1 MSKTLGTAASVTVST
16 DGTLTAS
23 EFWVQ
28 SSSLVDCSGKHG
40 IVAELKA
47 TFADNA
53 AVAGDLTFYIV
64 RSNDAGT
71 DITSSANA
79 VPISVMTPVKNTTV
93 KDVVTIPCEFD
104 DQVGFAVQNADESY
118 SVTNVSISYRT
129 VTL

>member
-1 MSKTLGTAASVTVST
+1 MSKSIDTAASVTVST
-16 DGTLTAS
+16 DGTLTAE

-28 SSSLVDCSGKHG
+28 STGLIDCSAKHG
-40 IVAELKA
+40 MNVELKA

-64 RSNDAGT
+64 RANDGGT
-71 DITSSANA
+71 DITSAANA
-79 VPISVMTPVKNTTV
+79 VPISVMTPVQNTTV
-93 KDVVTIPCEFD
+93 KDVVTIPLEFD
-104 DQVGFAVQNADESY
+104 DDVGFAVQNADESY

>member
-28 SSSLVDCSGKHG
+28 STGLIDCSAKHG

-47 TFADNA
+47 TFANND

-104 DQVGFAVQNADESY
+104 DQVGFAVQNADETY
-118 SVTNVSISYRT
+118 SVTNVSISYKT